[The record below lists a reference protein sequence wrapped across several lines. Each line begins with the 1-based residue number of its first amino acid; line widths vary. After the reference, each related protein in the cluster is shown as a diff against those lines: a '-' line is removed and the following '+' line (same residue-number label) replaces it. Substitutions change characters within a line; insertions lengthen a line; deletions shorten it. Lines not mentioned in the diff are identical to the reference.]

1 MTRVDEMFHNFL
13 PGVIISFI
21 HAHYHAGVPVP
32 QGGVLTLA
40 RPAHQTVY
48 VLDGIDLAWT
58 SATTW
63 HTWQWA
69 GGAEEEYVDNS
80 FIVVSPLLKSLLVC
94 RIIVAAVGGRR
105 CRCGCASFRLFS

>member
-32 QGGVLTLA
+32 QGQALTLA

-63 HTWQWA
+63 HTWQCA

-80 FIVVSPLLKSLLVC
+80 FIVVSSLLVY
-94 RIIVAAVGGRR
+94 RIIVAAVGARR
-105 CRCGCASFRLFS
+105 CRCGCASLFS